1 MRAVEH
7 GANAIKGDPYPRTFA
22 FADLAATSGKQ
33 RFNVAPVNIGADRI
47 GEDSLQR
54 GKMLFIQVGIVS
66 QISITANQSGVD
78 TNSV

>member
-7 GANAIKGDPYPRTFA
+7 GANAMEGDPYPRTFA
-22 FADLAATSGKQ
+22 FADLAATGCKQ
-33 RFNVAPVNIGADRI
+33 RFNVAPVDIGADRI

-54 GKMLFIQVGIVS
+54 GEMLFIQGEIVL

-78 TNSV
+78 TKPV